1 MNHSNCVIS
10 AVGRSSLHR
19 MWLKGEC
26 NFDLHLVVY
35 DDSMEEFRG
44 DTEYICHIKG
54 YKLRVVYR
62 YLEMYPE
69 LKERYNYFFFP
80 DDDIQMDAAVIN
92 TLFEAM
98 RRYRLQIA
106 QPALRMS
113 YYTWSHTLQDRY
125 CKLRYINFVEM
136 MVPCF
141 SREACSLLMRTRRDG
156 ERKPIGR
163 S

>member
-10 AVGRSSLHR
+10 AVGRNSLHR
-19 MWLKGEC
+19 MWLTGEC

-35 DDSMEEFRG
+35 DDSMEEFHG

-54 YKLRVVYR
+54 YKLRVIYR

-69 LKERYNYFFFP
+69 LKERYDYFFFP
-80 DDDIQMDAAVIN
+80 DDDIQMDAAAIN

-106 QPALRMS
+106 QPALRM
-113 YYTWSHTLQDRY
+113 
-125 CKLRYINFVEM
+125 
-136 MVPCF
+136 
-141 SREACSLLMRTRRDG
+141 
-156 ERKPIGR
+156 
-163 S
+163 

>member
-69 LKERYNYFFFP
+69 LKE
-80 DDDIQMDAAVIN
+80 Q
-92 TLFEAM
+92 
-98 RRYRLQIA
+98 
-106 QPALRMS
+106 
-113 YYTWSHTLQDRY
+113 
-125 CKLRYINFVEM
+125 
-136 MVPCF
+136 
-141 SREACSLLMRTRRDG
+141 
-156 ERKPIGR
+156 IGR
-163 S
+163 AHV

>member
-69 LKERYNYFFFP
+69 LKERYNSSFRMMTSKWMP
-80 DDDIQMDAAVIN
+80 RSSIPCSRPCGVTAC
-92 TLFEAM
+92 
-98 RRYRLQIA
+98 RLHSRHCVCLITRGAIRCKTGIA
-106 QPALRMS
+106 S
-113 YYTWSHTLQDRY
+113 CGISISW
-125 CKLRYINFVEM
+125 K
-136 MVPCF
+136 
-141 SREACSLLMRTRRDG
+141 
-156 ERKPIGR
+156 
-163 S
+163 